1 MGLNFFFHSLAWG
14 GAAGVT
20 TQGGARIFFYFYFKK
35 RGNSIDL
42 FEILFLKN
50 NWRPMKLI

>member
-20 TQGGARIFFYFYFKK
+20 TQGGARNFFFKK

>member
-1 MGLNFFFHSLAWG
+1 MGLKFFFIHWH
-14 GAAGVT
+14 GVALRAS
-20 TQGGARIFFYFYFKK
+20 QHKVALEIFFLKK